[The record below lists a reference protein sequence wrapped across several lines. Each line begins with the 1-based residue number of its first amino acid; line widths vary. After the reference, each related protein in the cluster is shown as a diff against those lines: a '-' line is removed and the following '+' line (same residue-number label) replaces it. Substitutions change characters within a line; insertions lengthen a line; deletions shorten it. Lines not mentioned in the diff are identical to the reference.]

1 MLKTYAYGFT
11 KGKGVKRPLA
21 DGTALLITPEKG
33 SWVLWYSDSLHT
45 VTRGS
50 FRHCAARSR
59 TLSCVKCHN
68 ATHTTE
74 ALNHV

>member
-11 KGKGVKRPLA
+11 RGKGVKRPLA
-21 DGTALLITPEKG
+21 DGKTLLITLDKG
-33 SWVLWYSDSLHT
+33 VWVLWYSDSLHT

-59 TLSCVKCHN
+59 LISARVSDFLGVS
-68 ATHTTE
+68 A
-74 ALNHV
+74 

>member
-11 KGKGVKRPLA
+11 RGKGVKRPLV
-21 DGTALLITPEKG
+21 DGTVLLITPEQG
-33 SWVLWYSDSLHT
+33 AWVLWYSDSVHT

-59 TLSCVKCHN
+59 LISARVSDLLEVS
-68 ATHTTE
+68 A
-74 ALNHV
+74 

>member
-1 MLKTYAYGFT
+1 MLKTYAYRFT

-21 DGTALLITPEKG
+21 DGTVLLITPERG
-33 SWVLWYSDSLHT
+33 VWILWYSDSLHT

-59 TLSCVKCHN
+59 RISARVSDLL
-68 ATHTTE
+68 E
-74 ALNHV
+74 ASA